1 MRGNDFLDKIGDIDP
16 KFIEDA
22 ERLASRRRKR
32 SFGRWAAAAA
42 LIVLVFSSA
51 FFADDIKR
59 IIGIENGNKE
69 NTYVEPIPISISDIP
84 YESGGMGFEGY
95 ILRDIS
101 QLVNGDPWTED
112 MVITKLPVY
121 LNKAFDKE
129 SSGAAPKVI
138 YSEKE
143 MKKILKKAASC
154 LDLKIS
160 SMEKIYTKVNVK
172 KTVKRR
178 VNGVPVETETTYDTV
193 LISMTA
199 ETNGGEL
206 RVTAYDGS
214 LTFTPNKGSIEIPL
228 DVYSDPNEKTWSNE
242 TLLYL
247 SGQYEKLLKSFGISD
262 VKTFINEQYD
272 IYGNCRQLY
281 GAVYE
286 APSGS
291 DEEKVKNFYLENPMI
306 IFSKNSEG
314 GIANISFSGS
324 TLISKDAKT
333 REYMGEYPIISL
345 DEAKERLSLGYY
357 SSSYSGAYKGEE
369 YIAKAELMY
378 RTSVK
383 DEYIMPYYR
392 FYICIDEDLGS
403 DIAAGTHSY
412 AAYYVPAIADEY
424 IIDMPVYDGKFN

>member
-1 MRGNDFLDKIGDIDP
+1 MRGNEFLDKISDIDP
-16 KFIEDA
+16 KYIEDA
-22 ERLASRRRKR
+22 ERLILRRRKR
-32 SFGRWAAAAA
+32 NFGRWAAAAA

-51 FFADDIKR
+51 FFADDIKK
-59 IIGIENGNKE
+59 IIGIESGNKGNIYAE
-69 NTYVEPIPISISDIP
+69 SVPISISDIH

-95 ILRDIS
+95 ILKDIS
-101 QLVNGDPWTED
+101 ELENGNPWTED
-112 MVITKLPVY
+112 MVISKLPVY

-160 SMEKIYTKVNVK
+160 SMEKIYLKVNVK

-199 ETNGGEL
+199 ETSGGKL

-242 TLLYL
+242 TLFYL
-247 SGQYEKLLKSFGISD
+247 SGQYEKLLKTLCISD
-262 VKTFINEQYD
+262 VKAFINEQYD
-272 IYGNCRQLY
+272 IYGNCWQHY

-314 GIANISFSGS
+314 GIHHISFSE
-324 TLISKDAKT
+324 DAKT

-357 SSSYSGAYKGEE
+357 SSSYPGAYKGEE

-392 FYICIDEDLGS
+392 FYICIDEDLNDG
-403 DIAAGTHSY
+403 IAEGTHHY
-412 AAYYVPAIADEY
+412 AAYYVPAISDEY